1 MGDSSSKP
9 WMYDQEDM
17 TTPSTRYSKDSLT
30 CSPWS
35 DDSDVTPV
43 WRPCSETD
51 TVIIFDWDDTLLC
64 SSAIN
69 AQQWR
74 QDQLEQLESMV
85 ESILETAMQLGE
97 TMIVTN
103 GNSSWVQ
110 DSARR
115 FLPNLSKI
123 LSRVKVM
130 SARAVYEQSFPG
142 DPFAWKRQAFKEI
155 LARRRQEGYHP
166 DGVNLIVLGD
176 SPAEIQAAKSATKVL
191 NGRSVIK
198 TVKFKEA
205 PSVNELLGQLRR
217 VGKPEEKLEEIW
229 LCQNSRYTWKKMIY
243 VVQELSTIVQEDRS
257 LSRGLVQRT
266 FPVRKR
272 GRREEAGRGVFQ
284 ICQRQIGSLVIFD
297 VFFT

>member
-1 MGDSSSKP
+1 M
-9 WMYDQEDM
+9 
-17 TTPSTRYSKDSLT
+17 
-30 CSPWS
+30 
-35 DDSDVTPV
+35 
-43 WRPCSETD
+43 WRPCTETD

-85 ESILETAMQLGE
+85 ESILETAIRLGE

-103 GNSSWVQ
+103 GNASWVQ

-115 FLPNLSKI
+115 FLPNLNKI

-142 DPFAWKRQAFKEI
+142 DPFAWKRQAFREI

-166 DGVNLIVLGD
+166 NGVNLIVLGD

-217 VGKPEEKLEEIW
+217 V
-229 LCQNSRYTWKKMIY
+229 
-243 VVQELSTIVQEDRS
+243 VQELSTIVQEDRS

-266 FPVRKR
+266 FP
-272 GRREEAGRGVFQ
+272 
-284 ICQRQIGSLVIFD
+284 GSLDQLSSWASGWRIAETEPTWESYSRMAATLLVGA
-297 VFFT
+297 